1 MPEDVF
7 TNFADKIE
15 NNSNIINIEMI
26 PIIKK
31 FDPEI
36 NDKLVDDV
44 ERMLETL
51 LFSCKINIK
60 KHGEVSEIHTI
71 YNSQNAKMNKI
82 M

>member
-1 MPEDVF
+1 
-7 TNFADKIE
+7 
-15 NNSNIINIEMI
+15 MI

-36 NDKLVDDV
+36 NDKLIDDV

-51 LFSCKINIK
+51 LFSCKINAK
-60 KHGEVSEIHTI
+60 KLGEVSQIHTI